1 MFKKILTEG
10 LGLPTTQQAAALTTS
25 TGVLG
30 AILTYSY
37 GGWSELLSFFFLA
50 MVIDYVTGIGA
61 SIKEQKGLSSKVG
74 FLGIFKKFLMAVVV
88 VMAHRMDIL
97 LGSSVI
103 MTGAIYFY
111 LANELI
117 SITENYGR
125 LGLPMP
131 DQVKQVIQILKA
143 KGDTSLQDKDV
154 QQ

>member
-1 MFKKILTEG
+1 MFKKITADL
-10 LGLPTTQQAAALTTS
+10 LGITTTQQVAVTTS

-30 AILTYSY
+30 ALLTYSF

-50 MVIDYVTGIGA
+50 MVVDYVTGIGA

-88 VMAHRMDIL
+88 VMAHKMDIL
-97 LGSSVI
+97 LGSEII

-125 LGLPMP
+125 LGLPLP
-131 DQVKQVIQILKA
+131 SGVKQVIQVLKSKEDGSNE
-143 KGDTSLQDKDV
+143 KGN
-154 QQ
+154 